1 MHHLGKLVLKE
12 AVSGLVSG
20 GIKAAAGA
28 ASSEAGRNY
37 SSAHHT
43 ASEIASALKGAIDI
57 NVNPKLDALV
67 NRDLNA
73 SICFFDEGF
82 SYLCRVFEE
91 VSQGKEDQVL
101 TVGGDKAGRHS
112 ISASVAWKEVMNLAK
127 RLDGLDDSAKLA
139 LRHAKER
146 LEFARRKATKAFC
159 NEALSTKQRVLAMR
173 YRVAASMLANIDHPA
188 NALPACKA
196 CLEDLHSDAMIK
208 RCFVNGNKEIRR
220 GVREINSV
228 ICDVSQTVCGGGTL
242 LSWPCI
248 DVKGD
253 LIDPLHDLS
262 LEHSCQSS
270 LFGQNEEEQNQ
281 LKFAWSIA
289 STSQGQFIIGDGV
302 NRNVKIFDETGAFLK
317 SLDPFAHEVRSEYQH
332 EVWNVAC
339 DQQDNVFIL
348 TLKRNQDGEPFL
360 SEVIVFDNCGVFS
373 RKFALTEGFR
383 GSLMTVDD
391 FNRVLVAGGSFTDM
405 CNNVVEV
412 YENDGQFLQCFGK
425 DILYNAQDIAAA
437 FDGNLLVLD
446 TDNYSAALRFFDA
459 EGTHLTRVAVRLP
472 PTDPGCAVA
481 FDRTSQHILIASL
494 HSGNHVQVMIY
505 SNNVKFKRV
514 VQFISKGG
522 PFITGITVTP
532 KGRIGVPCKNT
543 VILA

>member
-1 MHHLGKLVLKE
+1 MHNLGRLVLQA
-12 AVSGLVSG
+12 AVKGLVSG

-28 ASSEAGRNY
+28 ASSKAEEKG
-37 SSAHHT
+37 SSALHT
-43 ASEIASALKGAIDI
+43 AEVASALKRAID
-57 NVNPKLDALV
+57 NDVKPQLDAAV
-67 NRDLNA
+67 TKDLNA
-73 SICFFDEGF
+73 SICFFDEGLL
-82 SYLCRVFEE
+82 YLSSVFEE
-91 VSQGKEDQVL
+91 ASHGKEEQVL
-101 TVGGDKAGRHS
+101 TVERDKARKYS
-112 ISASVAWKEVMNLAK
+112 ISASFAWKEVMNLAK
-127 RLDGLDDSAKLA
+127 RLDGLDHSAKLA

-159 NEALSTKQRVLAMR
+159 NEALSTEQRVLAMR
-173 YRVAASMLANIDHPA
+173 YRVAASILANIDHPA
-188 NALPACKA
+188 NALPACKS
-196 CLEDLHSDAMIK
+196 CLEDLHSTAVIK

-242 LSWPCI
+242 LRWPCI

-262 LEHSCQSS
+262 LEHSCHSS

-302 NRNVKIFDETGAFLK
+302 DRNVKIFDKTGAFLK

-360 SEVIVFDNCGVFS
+360 SEVVVFDNCGGFS
-373 RKFALTEGFR
+373 RKFALTKGFR

-446 TDNYSAALRFFDA
+446 TDNDCAALRFFDT

-481 FDRTSQHILIASL
+481 FHRTSQHILIASL
-494 HSGNHVQVMIY
+494 HSDNRVQVMIY

>member
-1 MHHLGKLVLKE
+1 MHNLGKLVLQA
-12 AVSGLVSG
+12 AVKGLVSG
-20 GIKAAAGA
+20 GVKVAVQAATSKTEKNDSAAYHIAGA
-28 ASSEAGRNY
+28 AS
-37 SSAHHT
+37 
-43 ASEIASALKGAIDI
+43 ALEKMIDN
-57 NVNPKLDALV
+57 NVKPQLDAVVNKDLLV
-67 NRDLNA
+67 
-73 SICFFDEGF
+73 SISSFDEGF
-82 SYLCRVFEE
+82 SYLCSVFEE
-91 VSQGKEDQVL
+91 ASHGKEEQVL
-101 TVGGDKAGRHS
+101 SVEGDKAGKHS
-112 ISASVAWKEVMNLAK
+112 ISESVAWKEVMNLAK

-146 LEFARRKATKAFC
+146 FEDARKKAMKAFC
-159 NEALSTKQRVLAMR
+159 NEALSTEQRVLAMR
-173 YRVAASMLANIDHPA
+173 YRVAASILANIDHPA
-188 NALPACKA
+188 NALPACMA
-196 CLEDLHSDAMIK
+196 CLEDLHSTAVIK

-220 GVREINSV
+220 GVREVNSV
-228 ICDVSQTVCGGGTL
+228 VCDVSQTVCGGGKL
-242 LSWPCI
+242 LRWPCI
-248 DVKGD
+248 DVKGN

-262 LEHSCQSS
+262 HQHSCHSS

-289 STSQGQFIIGDGV
+289 STSQEQFVIGDGV
-302 NRNVKIFDETGAFLK
+302 DRNVKIFDGTGVFLN

-360 SEVIVFDNCGVFS
+360 SEVVVFDNCGLFS

-391 FNRVLVAGGSFTDM
+391 FNRVLVAGGSFTDT

-481 FDRTSQHILIASL
+481 FHRASQHILIASL
-494 HSGNHVQVMIY
+494 HSGNRVEVMMY
-505 SNNVKFKRV
+505 SNNFMFKRV

>member
-1 MHHLGKLVLKE
+1 MHHLGKLVLQS
-12 AVSGLVSG
+12 AVKGLVSG
-20 GIKAAAGA
+20 SISAATRA
-28 ASSEAGRNY
+28 ATSKTEKN
-37 SSAHHT
+37 
-43 ASEIASALKGAIDI
+43 
-57 NVNPKLDALV
+57 
-67 NRDLNA
+67 DLSTSGQTVKTLNQENKDLLR
-73 SICFFDEGF
+73 SISFFDEGF

-91 VSQGKEDQVL
+91 ASHDKEGKVFA
-101 TVGGDKAGRHS
+101 VRDKAGKHF
-112 ISASVAWKEVMNLAK
+112 ISASIAWTEVINLAK
-127 RLDGLDDSAKLA
+127 CLDDLDDSAQLA
-139 LRHAKER
+139 LHDAKER
-146 LEFARRKATKAFC
+146 LEYARRTTIKAFC
-159 NEALSTKQRVLAMR
+159 NEALSTKERILAMR
-173 YRVAASMLANIDHPA
+173 YRVAASILVNIDHPA

-196 CLEDLHSDAMIK
+196 CLEDLHSAAKIQI
-208 RCFVNGNKEIRR
+208 CFVNGDEEIRQ

-228 ICDVSQTVCGGGTL
+228 VCDVLQTVCGGGTL
-242 LSWPCI
+242 LTWPCI
-248 DVKGD
+248 DVKGKF
-253 LIDPLHDLS
+253 IDPLHDLS
-262 LEHSCQSS
+262 LKHSCHSS

-281 LKFAWSIA
+281 LKFAWGIA
-289 STSQGQFIIGDGV
+289 SNSQGQFIVADSV
-302 NRNVKIFDETGAFLK
+302 DRNVKVFDGTGVFLI
-317 SLDPFAHEVRSEYQH
+317 SLDPFAHEVRSEYEH

-348 TLKRNQDGEPFL
+348 TLKRDQDGKAFL
-360 SEVIVFDNCGVFS
+360 SEVFVFDNCGLFS

-383 GSLMTVDD
+383 GNLVTVDD

-446 TDNYSAALRFFDA
+446 TDNDSAALRFFDA

-472 PTDPGCAVA
+472 PLDPGCAVA
-481 FDRTSQHILIASL
+481 FHRASQLILIASL
-494 HSGNHVQVMIY
+494 HSGNRVEVMMY
-505 SNNVKFKRV
+505 SKNVKFKRV

>member
-1 MHHLGKLVLKE
+1 MHNLGKLVLQA
-12 AVSGLVSG
+12 AVKGLVCG

-28 ASSEAGRNY
+28 ASSKAKEKD
-37 SSAHHT
+37 SSALHT
-43 ASEIASALKGAIDI
+43 AEVASALKRAIDN
-57 NVNPKLDALV
+57 NVKPQLDAVV
-67 NRDLNA
+67 NKDLHA
-73 SICFFDEGF
+73 SICFFHEGLW
-82 SYLCRVFEE
+82 YLNSVFEE
-91 VSQGKEDQVL
+91 ASHGKDEQVL
-101 TVGGDKAGRHS
+101 TVERDKARKYS
-112 ISASVAWKEVMNLAK
+112 ISASVAWKEVMNLAE

-139 LRHAKER
+139 LRHSKER
-146 LEFARRKATKAFC
+146 LEFARRKATEAFC
-159 NEALSTKQRVLAMR
+159 NEALSTEQRVLAMR

-196 CLEDLHSDAMIK
+196 CLEDLHSDATIK

-242 LSWPCI
+242 LRSSCI

-262 LEHSCQSS
+262 LEHSCHSL

-302 NRNVKIFDETGAFLK
+302 DRNVKIFDETGAFLK

-360 SEVIVFDNCGVFS
+360 SEVVVFDNCGVFS

-391 FNRVLVAGGSFTDM
+391 FNRVLVAGGGFTDM

-446 TDNYSAALRFFDA
+446 TDNDCAALRFFDA

-494 HSGNHVQVMIY
+494 HPGNHVQVMIY

>member
-1 MHHLGKLVLKE
+1 MHNLGKLVLQA
-12 AVSGLVSG
+12 AVKGLVCESV
-20 GIKAAAGA
+20 KAAAGA
-28 ASSEAGRNY
+28 ASSKAKEKDSPAL
-37 SSAHHT
+37 HT
-43 ASEIASALKGAIDI
+43 AEVASALNRAIDN
-57 NVNPKLDALV
+57 NVKPQLDAVV
-67 NRDLNA
+67 NKDLHA
-73 SICFFDEGF
+73 SICFFHEGLW
-82 SYLCRVFEE
+82 YLNSVFEE
-91 VSQGKEDQVL
+91 ASHGKDEQVL
-101 TVGGDKAGRHS
+101 TVERDKARKYS
-112 ISASVAWKEVMNLAK
+112 ISASLAWKEVMNLAE

-139 LRHAKER
+139 LRHSKER
-146 LEFARRKATKAFC
+146 LEFARRKATEAFC
-159 NEALSTKQRVLAMR
+159 NEALSTEQRVLAMR

-196 CLEDLHSDAMIK
+196 CLEDLHSDATIK

-242 LSWPCI
+242 LRSSCI

-262 LEHSCQSS
+262 LEHSCHSS

-302 NRNVKIFDETGAFLK
+302 DRNVKIFDETGAFLK

-360 SEVIVFDNCGVFS
+360 SEVVVFDNCGIFS

-391 FNRVLVAGGSFTDM
+391 FNRVLVAGGGFTDM

-446 TDNYSAALRFFDA
+446 TDNDCAALRFFDA

-494 HSGNHVQVMIY
+494 HSGNRVQVMIY